1 MIDFKEIDSDGKIW
15 ELFSRDFLEELG
27 FYVESS
33 PGRGADGGKDL
44 LVTEQLQ
51 GNLNKYKFR
60 WLVSC
65 KHYAKSNRSVS
76 ERDELNIQERLDSF
90 NADGFI
96 GFYSTVPSA
105 GLMTRMEQ
113 LKDNEKI
120 KDFRFFDGKL
130 IENYLVRVGYS
141 RLLLRFLPESYKKIK
156 PRHLVFNKYIPV
168 RCDNCGKD
176 LLENHHEES
185 FQGIV
190 CNVEIRKKGE
200 PNRVVDVYFSC
211 KGSCDKALEDK
222 YHKRFGAITKWQ
234 DLTDLLVPIQYLKW
248 IMATLN
254 EIQYKKLD
262 YSEEAFSKT
271 KEIILALS
279 QVVMREMTEK
289 ELDRMRALA
298 EIPDWL

>member
-1 MIDFKEIDSDGKIW
+1 MIDFKEIDSDGENW

-44 LVTEQLQ
+44 LVTEQLR

-76 ERDELNIQERLDSF
+76 EKDEINIQERLDSF
-90 NADGFI
+90 SADGFI
-96 GFYSTVPSA
+96 GFYSTLPSA

-113 LKDNEKI
+113 LKENRKI

-141 RLLLRFLPESYKKIK
+141 RLLLRFLPESYKRIK
-156 PRHLVFNKYIPV
+156 PRHLVFNEYVPV

-185 FQGIV
+185 YEGVV
-190 CNVEIRKKGE
+190 CNAEIIE
-200 PNRVVDVYFSC
+200 EDQPNRVIDIYFSC
-211 KGSCDKALEDK
+211 KGACDKRLEDK
-222 YHKRFGAITKWQ
+222 YWRDFGAITKWQ
-234 DLTDLLVPIQYLKW
+234 DLTDLLIPIHYLKW

-254 EIQYKKLD
+254 EIKYEKLNFSD
-262 YSEEAFSKT
+262 KAFNKRKEA
-271 KEIILALS
+271 ILTLS
-279 QVVMREMTEK
+279 QVVMREMTEREVEK
-289 ELDRMRALA
+289 MRELS
-298 EIPDWL
+298 EIPEWM